1 MFRAVELCHK
11 YKQIQTTKVSPQ
23 DRKERGQKIMLG
35 KQTRIRPPRVIWAL
49 LKVIIGRRLQ
59 RRILSRE

>member
-23 DRKERGQKIMLG
+23 DRKERGQKNYAWEAD
-35 KQTRIRPPRVIWAL
+35 KNQTPRVIWAL